1 MARGCNVLGGS
12 FRGRV
17 GNVTYYVRRG
27 QQIAYERVPRKEST
41 SMVSLEH
48 VPSPQQMAAAEW
60 HAHFM
65 NIGYVVELADLERIA
80 DALWA
85 TAEDGET
92 RVVFDEPRGAWG
104 FGRLVSYDPWPEV
117 KRNSEAPGSPV
128 VNVSIRYESYDQ
140 RYFAIDAG
148 AVRYHDVAV
157 VSLVGSVETGEIALH
172 VSEPVVSGKALGWGI
187 SAPSPQLLRFADM
200 RYTPALLLG
209 PRYSP
214 QPVPYRLTDV
224 RLSEV
229 VGGQYTVRVWMWVK
243 RDGTILH
250 TFVYAAS

>member
-12 FRGRV
+12 YRGRI

-41 SMVSLEH
+41 SMVSQEH

-104 FGRLVSYDPWPEV
+104 FDRLVSYDPWPVV
-117 KRNSEAPGSPV
+117 KRNNSNVQSTV
-128 VNVSIRYESYDQ
+128 IDVSIRYESYNDH
-140 RYFAIDAG
+140 YFAIDAG

-172 VSEPVVSGKALGWGI
+172 VSEPIVSSKKVAWGL
-187 SAPSPQLLRFADM
+187 SASNPQLLRFADM
-200 RYTPALLLG
+200 SHTPALMLG

-224 RLSEV
+224 VLSEV

-243 RDGTILH
+243 RDGSILH
-250 TFVYAAS
+250 TFIYAAS